1 MNDKAIVKVFRFDPT
16 LDKEPHY
23 QTYEVPGEAWQNRK
37 VRETIRYI
45 YEHLD
50 GSLSFRESCI
60 APHVCGACL
69 MMVNKKSVLAC
80 DVFAEK
86 EMTIEPSPKFAIIK
100 DLVVDFSKE
109 RQA

>member
-1 MNDKAIVKVFRFDPT
+1 MKDTATVKIFRFDPGIE
-16 LDKEPHY
+16 KEPRY
-23 QTYEVPGEAWQNRK
+23 QTYEVPAEAWQNRK

-45 YEHLD
+45 YENLD
-50 GSLSFRESCI
+50 GSLSFRESCL

-69 MMVNKKSVLAC
+69 MVMNKKSVLAC

-86 EMTIEPSPKFAIIK
+86 EMTLEPSPKFAIIK

-109 RQA
+109 RKG

>member
-1 MNDKAIVKVFRFDPT
+1 MSENAIVKVFRYDPT
-16 LDKEPHY
+16 VDKEPRY
-23 QTYEVPGEAWQNRK
+23 QTYEVPAEAWQNRK

-45 YEHLD
+45 YENLD

-69 MMVNKKSVLAC
+69 MLVNKKSALAC

-86 EMTIEPSPKFAIIK
+86 EMVLEPSPKFRVIK

-109 RQA
+109 K